1 MIRRVFLVLF
11 DFLLPVAREERL
23 VAGVSETQVMEKILP
38 RRVPCGAV
46 EAATLLPYGDSIVK
60 SLIWALKY
68 RASARAASLLAGVL
82 APALAEEW
90 SEAELHACPIRFIAV
105 PRSAESVAR
114 YGGNHLE
121 RVIEALPAEFRLAFV
136 PQGIVRKKDTGRQT
150 HLRKLERAR
159 NISGAFSI
167 ARAHEVAGAYVVVID
182 DVVTTGATLAEAHRA
197 LMDAGAREVS
207 LIALAYS

>member
-1 MIRRVFLVLF
+1 MRGILHAFF
-11 DFLLPVAREERL
+11 EFILPVAREERR
-23 VAGVSETQVMEKILP
+23 VAGMSGADVAQKLLP
-38 RRVPCGAV
+38 RRVPCGIV
-46 EAATLLPYGDSIVK
+46 EAAALLPYGDSTVK
-60 SLIWALKY
+60 ALIWALKY
-68 RASARAASLLAGVL
+68 RGSARAAVLLAGVL

-114 YGGNHLE
+114 YGENHLE
-121 RVIEALPAEFRLAFV
+121 RVSERLPEEYRRAFM
-136 PQGIVRKKDTGRQT
+136 PQGIIRKGSVRRQT
-150 HLRKLERAR
+150 KLRRAERIK
-159 NISGAFSI
+159 NLDGAFSI
-167 ARAHEVAGAYVVVID
+167 PHPEEVAGAYVVVID